1 MLSDKENQ
9 LQNLINKYDRV
20 VVGFSGGIDSTVV
33 LDESVKTLGRENVL
47 AVVANSD
54 LFSNDEFKK
63 AMSLADDL
71 GVQSKEIHLD
81 YLSDPDIKQNTP
93 QSWYCMK
100 KLFYEAMNAQAIE
113 FGADI
118 VLDGMIMDDIL
129 DFRPG
134 LRARDEFGAVSVL
147 QKANIYKKDVRK
159 LAQMRGLSNWNKIA
173 SCSVSSRFPYYT
185 ELSVESLQRVMNA
198 EKYLRGLGFLTVRVR
213 VHENLARIE
222 VKKEQL
228 VKLIDLGEDITSN
241 LQKLGYQYVAMDLA
255 GFYSGHMNQEL
266 SDEDKNKAMVG

>member
-1 MLSDKENQ
+1 MLSDKEKQ
-9 LQNLINKYDRV
+9 LQNLISKYDRV

-93 QSWYCMK
+93 QSWYRMK
-100 KLFYEAMNAQAIE
+100 KLFYEAMNAQSIE

-185 ELSVESLQRVMNA
+185 ELNVESLQRVINA

-228 VKLIDLGEDITSN
+228 VKLIDLGEDITNN

>member
-1 MLSDKENQ
+1 M
-9 LQNLINKYDRV
+9 
-20 VVGFSGGIDSTVV
+20 
-33 LDESVKTLGRENVL
+33 KTLGRENVL

-147 QKANIYKKDVRK
+147 QKANIYKRMY
-159 LAQMRGLSNWNKIA
+159 AN
-173 SCSVSSRFPYYT
+173 
-185 ELSVESLQRVMNA
+185 
-198 EKYLRGLGFLTVRVR
+198 
-213 VHENLARIE
+213 
-222 VKKEQL
+222 
-228 VKLIDLGEDITSN
+228 
-241 LQKLGYQYVAMDLA
+241 
-255 GFYSGHMNQEL
+255 
-266 SDEDKNKAMVG
+266 